1 MPLNSKH
8 LLSILEWKN
17 PYKIL
22 LCILIQ
28 IFLKK
33 ISITVMSHTAAEI
46 TGILFYVKG
55 QITLISHYYMTLQF
69 YNI

>member
-1 MPLNSKH
+1 MEE
-8 LLSILEWKN
+8 SIKN
-17 PYKIL
+17 IALYLGPKFKKKKY
-22 LCILIQ
+22 Q
-28 IFLKK
+28 I
-33 ISITVMSHTAAEI
+33 MSHTAAEI

>member
-1 MPLNSKH
+1 
-8 LLSILEWKN
+8 
-17 PYKIL
+17 
-22 LCILIQ
+22 
-28 IFLKK
+28 
-33 ISITVMSHTAAEI
+33 MSHTAAEI